1 VIAAAIIR
9 TSLGWVSAAA
19 REGKLVAVSL
29 PAATEAEARAVLPA
43 GAQLA
48 AEDEMLSRFG
58 ADLLR
63 YCRGE
68 RADLSRYPV
77 DLSRLP
83 QFLRRALLAARRV
96 PYGEVRTYQWVA
108 ARAGN
113 ARAARAAGQAMHAN
127 PLPLVIPCHRI
138 VGSGGRLTGFGGGLA
153 MKQALLVMEG
163 VDCERGKVR
172 GGRSRQAA

>member
-1 VIAAAIIR
+1 VVAGTVIH
-9 TSLGWVSAAA
+9 TPLGWVAAAA

-29 PAATEAEARAVLPA
+29 PAATEAEARAALPA

-58 ADLLR
+58 ADLQR

-77 DLSRLP
+77 DLSALP
-83 QFLRRALLAARRV
+83 QFLRRALLAARQV

-113 ARAARAAGQAMHAN
+113 ARAARAAGQAMRAN
-127 PLPLVIPCHRI
+127 PVPLVIPCHRI
-138 VGSGGRLTGFGGGLA
+138 VGSAGRLTGFGGGLA
-153 MKQALLVMEG
+153 MKQALLMMEG
-163 VDCERGKVR
+163 VDCEGGKVR
-172 GGRSRQAA
+172 GGRSRRAA